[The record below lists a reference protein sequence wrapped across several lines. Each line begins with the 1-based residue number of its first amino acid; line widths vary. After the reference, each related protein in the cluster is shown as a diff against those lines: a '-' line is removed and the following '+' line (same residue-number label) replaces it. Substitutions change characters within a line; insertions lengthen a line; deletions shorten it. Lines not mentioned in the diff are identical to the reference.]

1 MSSQISKFEYLKFA
15 IEDAQEIIRFID
27 AKTAFAVSVI
37 GAYIVGIISMIEK
50 IVKYL
55 DSYSILFWIMF
66 SSFLILLVFAT
77 ITTTRIIKPTN
88 NPSENINLN
97 GLAEPNLPFYLAG
110 NTYSSWFFRFINC
123 YTDKHKHDFKGYLD
137 KLNPVTDESIIQTL
151 TFELLK
157 VSYIRNLKND
167 RFNFLLTILIISS
180 LLFISFY
187 IMYNVETQNAIE
199 LAEKIKK
206 TSCCD

>member
-1 MSSQISKFEYLKFA
+1 MSNQLSKYEYLKFA

-50 IVKYL
+50 IVKYSN
-55 DSYSILFWIMF
+55 SYSILFWILF
-66 SSFLILLVFAT
+66 GLFLLLLVLAT

-88 NPSENINLN
+88 NPAENIDLN
-97 GLAEPNLPFYLAG
+97 GLPIPSLPFYLAG

-123 YTDKHKHDFKGYLD
+123 YTDKHKHDYKGYLD
-137 KLNPVTDESIIQTL
+137 KLNPATDTGILETL

-167 RFNFLLTILIISS
+167 RFNFLLTLLIISS
-180 LLFISFY
+180 LLFVSFY
-187 IMYNVETQNAIE
+187 IMYNIETQHAID
-199 LAEKIKK
+199 LADKIKK
-206 TSCCD
+206 PSCCD